1 MRAGSAGFQK
11 LERISAER
19 FLQACVK
26 AGVKRIVYLSGLG
39 RREKV
44 GRHLLSRISTG
55 EILSSQPEK
64 IRTIW
69 FRAGAII
76 GAGSGSFEILYH
88 LVKRLPV
95 MVTPKWVR
103 LKTQPVAVSD
113 VLKYL
118 VRTKDVNCQG
128 NSLVVDIGAETMT
141 VEQMLLQI
149 AEVLGLRRRI
159 IPLPAWIAE
168 ISAYWLL
175 LFTPT
180 PYTVAREFIETL
192 KAEPVCQN
200 NNVEKYFPEIRLL
213 TFKDAIKQAI
223 DEIEQNQVISRWC
236 DSSAAE
242 VCDTVGQDYIATAVL
257 TDRKQY
263 RFENVSE
270 AQVFASILSIG
281 SEKGWFKYNIL
292 WEIRGLIDK
301 LIGGY
306 GISRGRRDGQQL
318 RTGDCLDFWK
328 VVDLK
333 TNQRLLLAA
342 QMKVPGRAWLE
353 FVIEPGGAAD
363 SNSLFSA
370 RWILGKAVLVFDASL
385 SLFYFQ
391 GYGREYYQKGFIHI
405 VLRLHL
411 SGLSGYMLSQV

>member
-1 MRAGSAGFQK
+1 MNILLTGATGYIGRRLEERLPDDPDVRLRLFVRNKNKVREHVRPKAEIVEGHTFDNELLGKAVQDIDTAYYLIHSMRSADFQQ

-39 RREKV
+39 RREKA

-64 IRTIW
+64 IQTIR

-76 GAGSGSFEILYH
+76 GAGSGTFEILYH

-118 VRTKDVNCQG
+118 VMAKDVSCQE

-149 AEVLGLRRRI
+149 AEVLGLKRRI

-200 NNVEKYFPEIRLL
+200 NNAERYFPEIRLL
-213 TFKDAIKQAI
+213 TFKDAVKQ
-223 DEIEQNQVISRWC
+223 
-236 DSSAAE
+236 
-242 VCDTVGQDYIATAVL
+242 
-257 TDRKQY
+257 
-263 RFENVSE
+263 
-270 AQVFASILSIG
+270 
-281 SEKGWFKYNIL
+281 
-292 WEIRGLIDK
+292 
-301 LIGGY
+301 
-306 GISRGRRDGQQL
+306 
-318 RTGDCLDFWK
+318 
-328 VVDLK
+328 
-333 TNQRLLLAA
+333 
-342 QMKVPGRAWLE
+342 
-353 FVIEPGGAAD
+353 
-363 SNSLFSA
+363 
-370 RWILGKAVLVFDASL
+370 
-385 SLFYFQ
+385 
-391 GYGREYYQKGFIHI
+391 
-405 VLRLHL
+405 
-411 SGLSGYMLSQV
+411 